1 MFWHLYKYRLKAS
14 LNSREEVFWSF
25 IFPLILGTCF
35 FVAFSNISN
44 KEYIFHSI
52 PVAIVYEAENETFR
66 ETIETIAEDA
76 SEGEPFL
83 TISEVTTKEAA
94 ALLKDGIVDAVITVN
109 DDISLSVIKSNI
121 NQTAVQSFVNQY
133 LQTKSLIEDVIQTNP
148 SALPGLIDSLT
159 DTTAFVKEAS
169 FSTDTIDTFVCYYF
183 SLMGM
188 AILFG
193 GFLGAPCAVQMRADQ
208 SGVGMRKCLAPVPRN
223 ILIFA
228 EYLAIFT
235 IHFAS
240 LLVLLAYLTLVL
252 KISFGGQLG
261 YVILTCAI
269 GSIFGISLGIFFGS
283 IPKLSEGLRVSLFLL
298 ASLGSSFLSG
308 LMVADL
314 KHLLQTY
321 APIVNRLNPAT
332 LIQDSLYSLLIY
344 NTHDRYFTNMITL
357 SIFTLIIC
365 LTSYF
370 MTRRESYANL

>member
-14 LNSREEVFWSF
+14 LHSREEVFWSF
-25 IFPLILGTCF
+25 FFPLILGTCF

-52 PVAIVYEAENETFR
+52 PIAIVYEQEDEIFR
-66 ETIETIAEDA
+66 ETIESIAEDT

-83 TISEVTTKEAA
+83 TINETTANEAST
-94 ALLKDGIVDAVITVN
+94 LLKDGLVDAVIIVN
-109 DDISLSVIKSNI
+109 EEISLSVIKSDI

-133 LQTKSLIEDVIQTNP
+133 LQTKGLIEDIMQTNP
-148 SALPGLIDSLT
+148 SALPELLDSLT
-159 DTTAFVKEAS
+159 DSISFVKES
-169 FSTDTIDTFVCYYF
+169 TFSSDTIDTFVCYYF

-208 SGVGMRKCLAPVPRN
+208 SGVGMRKCAAPLPRN
-223 ILIFA
+223 ILIAA

-240 LLVLLAYLTLVL
+240 LLVLLGYLTLVL
-252 KISFGGQLG
+252 KINFGGQMG
-261 YVILTCAI
+261 YVLLTCAI

-283 IPKLSEGLRVSLFLL
+283 IPRLSEGLRVSLFLL
-298 ASLGSSFLSG
+298 VSLGSSFLSG

-314 KHLLQTY
+314 KPLLQMH
-321 APIVNRLNPAT
+321 APIVNKLNPAT

-344 NTHDRYFTNMITL
+344 NTHDRYFSNIITL
-357 SIFTLIIC
+357 AIYTIVICII
-365 LTSYF
+365 SYF